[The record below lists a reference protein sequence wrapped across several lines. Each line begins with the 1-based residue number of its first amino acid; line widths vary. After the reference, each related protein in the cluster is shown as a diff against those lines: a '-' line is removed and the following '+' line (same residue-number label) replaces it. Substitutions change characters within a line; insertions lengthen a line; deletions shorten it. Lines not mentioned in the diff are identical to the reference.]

1 MTCNAAVR
9 AYCRSVG
16 GALRLKKHRKRE
28 VLAGLQRE
36 LEERFSGAGTLT
48 IEEISAAVGPYDE
61 VADELM
67 EGVPAEEREQFLSWQ
82 KWVSRCVI
90 IALALLLVALI
101 VLFVYKS
108 GTQIT
113 RAQQQITYLPDDYV
127 FNGSNKN
134 N

>member
-90 IALALLLVALI
+90 IALALLLVASVAFFILQWNHQI
-101 VLFVYKS
+101 VRVEE
-108 GTQIT
+108 
-113 RAQQQITYLPDDYV
+113 QITYLPDDYV
-127 FNGSNKN
+127 FNGSK
-134 N
+134 

>member
-1 MTCNAAVR
+1 MTCDAAVR

-16 GALRLKKHRKRE
+16 GALRLQKNRKRE

-36 LEERFSGAGTLT
+36 LEERFSGAETLT
-48 IEEISAAVGPYDE
+48 VEDISAEVGPYDV

-67 EGVPAEEREQFLSWQ
+67 EGVPAEEQEQYLSWQ
-82 KWVSRCVI
+82 KRVSRCVI
-90 IALALLLVALI
+90 IALALLLVASVAVFLY
-101 VLFVYKS
+101 LS
-108 GTQIT
+108 QTQLA

-127 FNGSNKN
+127 FDGSNEN